1 MVIPEAAP
9 TPHHWKNVICFCLQE
24 NAQQEAEITVSM
36 FRALIGSLER
46 SQAEVL
52 EVVEMGRAAAELRSQ
67 ALIRDLQLEITELR
81 KRISMLSQLCQSNDY
96 FSFFKVRTTTIIMII
111 LLVQM

>member
-1 MVIPEAAP
+1 M
-9 TPHHWKNVICFCLQE
+9 
-24 NAQQEAEITVSM
+24 SM
-36 FRALIGSLER
+36 FRALISSLER